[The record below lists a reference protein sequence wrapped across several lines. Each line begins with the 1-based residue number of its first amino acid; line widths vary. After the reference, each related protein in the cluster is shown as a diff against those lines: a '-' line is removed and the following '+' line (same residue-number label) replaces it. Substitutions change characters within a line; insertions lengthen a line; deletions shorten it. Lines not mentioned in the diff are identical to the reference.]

1 MISGGVGLRRLCVL
15 GVRAIL
21 VPVVLVTVYSRDIC
35 VVCVFSVRRVCCSSL
50 VTFLWKYELCD
61 AGGSTCTHC

>member
-35 VVCVFSVRRVCCSSL
+35 IVYVFSVQPCVLFIRGD
-50 VTFLWKYELCD
+50 FLMEV
-61 AGGSTCTHC
+61 